1 MNTGDGSA
9 MARRTGIDRWFVS
22 VERPSSQRVVSARQ
36 TKTFSTEAEA
46 KRYAKEMLA
55 EERKNIAGTLLGPH
69 QPVRRIISGSQVHR
83 WIAE

>member
-1 MNTGDGSA
+1 MRHSQA
-9 MARRTGIDRWFVS
+9 SFLARLLSTRALFAVQETAAQ
-22 VERPSSQRVVSARQ
+22 PASQ
-36 TKTFSTEAEA
+36 AEA

-55 EERKNIAGTLLGPH
+55 EERKIIAGTLLGPH

>member
-1 MNTGDGSA
+1 
-9 MARRTGIDRWFVS
+9 MARRTVIDRWFVS

-46 KRYAKEMLA
+46 KQYAKEMLA
-55 EERKNIAGTLLGPH
+55 KERQIVAGTLLGPDR
-69 QPVRRIISGSQVHR
+69 PVRRIISGAQVHR